1 MAIDFLFLYEHIV
14 REFENDCLVMAELER
29 RGYKSELLQLM
40 DRKKLK
46 YFTWKKPRVIV
57 TSAMYN
63 NETLNSFVYNNVGR
77 VDKVVNLHWEEV
89 LSREQEESEFYS
101 LTENARKC
109 THICWGNA
117 AKQRIV
123 AKGVPETNT
132 EITGAVQLDFL
143 YPEFSGYFK
152 SRADIAVE
160 YGLDPS
166 RRWLAYISSFSC
178 AFMDDKEVDELN
190 KMTDL
195 DFKGFKEVG
204 GRSMN
209 VTLDWFD
216 RLLDE
221 QPDIELIYRPHPCE
235 WQSPPLDEMKKRHP
249 NFHVITDYSVK
260 QWVKVCD
267 VILTW
272 MSTSVAEIYFA
283 KKSCLVLRPEP
294 LFDDYDPVTYEGVD
308 AIDSYNRL
316 VCELAKSEHPFPID
330 SAQMQAHY
338 DVDYDYPAYMRIADL
353 LEQTLKNP
361 PRDKPFSEGYK
372 PRFNFGKFV
381 ALCGLHTMNALH
393 INPHWFDFV
402 GKNITDQTER
412 LIGYYTKARVSNKQI
427 RAKMDEM
434 RLYIDRGAHKSR
446 NQANN
451 KSQL

>member
-235 WQSPPLDEMKKRHP
+235 WQSPPL
-249 NFHVITDYSVK
+249 
-260 QWVKVCD
+260 
-267 VILTW
+267 
-272 MSTSVAEIYFA
+272 
-283 KKSCLVLRPEP
+283 
-294 LFDDYDPVTYEGVD
+294 
-308 AIDSYNRL
+308 
-316 VCELAKSEHPFPID
+316 
-330 SAQMQAHY
+330 
-338 DVDYDYPAYMRIADL
+338 
-353 LEQTLKNP
+353 
-361 PRDKPFSEGYK
+361 
-372 PRFNFGKFV
+372 
-381 ALCGLHTMNALH
+381 
-393 INPHWFDFV
+393 
-402 GKNITDQTER
+402 
-412 LIGYYTKARVSNKQI
+412 
-427 RAKMDEM
+427 
-434 RLYIDRGAHKSR
+434 
-446 NQANN
+446 
-451 KSQL
+451 